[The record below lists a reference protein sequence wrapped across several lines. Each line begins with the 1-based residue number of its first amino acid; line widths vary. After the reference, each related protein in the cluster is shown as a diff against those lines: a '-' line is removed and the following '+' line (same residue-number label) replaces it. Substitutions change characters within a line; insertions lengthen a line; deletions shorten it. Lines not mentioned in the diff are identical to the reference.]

1 MSRYG
6 INYYNLAYYGPD
18 NASQYIAT
26 SFTAK
31 PRGYKNIQIKW
42 NSPAGTWSK
51 LRLVRNSFG
60 FPVNPWDGDLLTEAA
75 IETDPTIYDDT
86 FQLVEGSYYY
96 YSLFVFETVT
106 YTWIRVGDASGVSV
120 KDYGYI
126 KGLYEGLPEIAR
138 IKSAYDASGN
148 YDNTD
153 LYNFISLFAFELSY
167 THTVVNLLNN
177 KYDVQKCN
185 GALIPLFLQ
194 QLGYDYEKEIGYQQ
208 SRILVRDAVQINKE
222 KGSSQ
227 GLREFIKAF
236 AGYAVT
242 KPVGTEPNP
251 SVDGLTMGHNLMLD
265 YNDSSFEEGIG
276 HWGSLDGTASLS
288 SIRTQTVRQAS
299 IASNVATIT
308 LEKTH
313 GYRVG
318 DKFTTSNF
326 PLNLF
331 NTTTN
336 QFTITAV
343 AAKTISFSLTGA
355 DVPITDVYNKVF
367 KAYPTISPYPAPW
380 IEPTSSTFT
389 PNKRKGVLSVKN
401 VSGSPATIKFECGY
415 VGGDITKFNPL
426 TRGIPVTAGLDY
438 SFSGYSI
445 TGGSARSVVM
455 GINWYNRFGT
465 LLSDSAG
472 TGSNNATGEFVSGS
486 RKFVTAEA
494 PAGAYYAVPT
504 IQIASAAGGEF
515 HYFDALQFEQDE
527 NPTTFDEA
535 RQIHLTIKATRINE
549 LKNPNFASP
558 IAPWTASNST
568 NAIDTTSQEPGV
580 SVFTI
585 ARAAILDSVVT
596 LTLTVSH
603 DFKVNDVIAISGST
617 WVGADLNGTYTVTAG
632 SAGKIVTF
640 AKSAA
645 NQTEADASGSI
656 FLSGNALLLTAT
668 GSSVVLKSW
677 DGTTNG
683 ELMPIHYPNTQYTFS
698 LYAQGLNTADTLT
711 PSIKWYA
718 SDYSQIGSAVS
729 GRVARL
735 TASITDVS
743 GRDGLVTYQAQ
754 NNFTVGQVVSI
765 TGITMISGTTYNL
778 SNVTIIS
785 ATEDQF
791 IVRSG
796 ANGLYNTGGTA
807 TPTVT
812 AKDWIRPYVTATAP
826 ATAAYAAVE
835 VAWATANT
843 RTVKFDS
850 ALFENS
856 AGLLD
861 YFDGSNGPC
870 SPADLYWEGNS
881 TNSARSHL
889 YKNRFAV
896 ISRLIGS
903 KLPENVVTGTPVSVY
918 LAQPQT

>member
-1 MSRYG
+1 
-6 INYYNLAYYGPD
+6 
-18 NASQYIAT
+18 
-26 SFTAK
+26 
-31 PRGYKNIQIKW
+31 
-42 NSPAGTWSK
+42 
-51 LRLVRNSFG
+51 
-60 FPVNPWDGDLLTEAA
+60 
-75 IETDPTIYDDT
+75 
-86 FQLVEGSYYY
+86 
-96 YSLFVFETVT
+96 
-106 YTWIRVGDASGVSV
+106 
-120 KDYGYI
+120 
-126 KGLYEGLPEIAR
+126 
-138 IKSAYDASGN
+138 
-148 YDNTD
+148 
-153 LYNFISLFAFELSY
+153 
-167 THTVVNLLNN
+167 
-177 KYDVQKCN
+177 
-185 GALIPLFLQ
+185 
-194 QLGYDYEKEIGYQQ
+194 
-208 SRILVRDAVQINKE
+208 
-222 KGSSQ
+222 
-227 GLREFIKAF
+227 
-236 AGYAVT
+236 
-242 KPVGTEPNP
+242 
-251 SVDGLTMGHNLMLD
+251 
-265 YNDSSFEEGIG
+265 
-276 HWGSLDGTASLS
+276 
-288 SIRTQTVRQAS
+288 
-299 IASNVATIT
+299 
-308 LEKTH
+308 
-313 GYRVG
+313 
-318 DKFTTSNF
+318 
-326 PLNLF
+326 
-331 NTTTN
+331 
-336 QFTITAV
+336 
-343 AAKTISFSLTGA
+343 
-355 DVPITDVYNKVF
+355 
-367 KAYPTISPYPAPW
+367 
-380 IEPTSSTFT
+380 
-389 PNKRKGVLSVKN
+389 
-401 VSGSPATIKFECGY
+401 
-415 VGGDITKFNPL
+415 
-426 TRGIPVTAGLDY
+426 
-438 SFSGYSI
+438 
-445 TGGSARSVVM
+445 
-455 GINWYNRFGT
+455 
-465 LLSDSAG
+465 
-472 TGSNNATGEFVSGS
+472 
-486 RKFVTAEA
+486 
-494 PAGAYYAVPT
+494 
-504 IQIASAAGGEF
+504 
-515 HYFDALQFEQDE
+515 
-527 NPTTFDEA
+527 
-535 RQIHLTIKATRINE
+535 
-549 LKNPNFASP
+549 
-558 IAPWTASNST
+558 
-568 NAIDTTSQEPGV
+568 
-580 SVFTI
+580 
-585 ARAAILDSVVT
+585 VT

>member
-1 MSRYG
+1 
-6 INYYNLAYYGPD
+6 
-18 NASQYIAT
+18 
-26 SFTAK
+26 
-31 PRGYKNIQIKW
+31 
-42 NSPAGTWSK
+42 
-51 LRLVRNSFG
+51 
-60 FPVNPWDGDLLTEAA
+60 
-75 IETDPTIYDDT
+75 
-86 FQLVEGSYYY
+86 
-96 YSLFVFETVT
+96 
-106 YTWIRVGDASGVSV
+106 
-120 KDYGYI
+120 
-126 KGLYEGLPEIAR
+126 
-138 IKSAYDASGN
+138 
-148 YDNTD
+148 
-153 LYNFISLFAFELSY
+153 
-167 THTVVNLLNN
+167 
-177 KYDVQKCN
+177 
-185 GALIPLFLQ
+185 
-194 QLGYDYEKEIGYQQ
+194 
-208 SRILVRDAVQINKE
+208 
-222 KGSSQ
+222 
-227 GLREFIKAF
+227 
-236 AGYAVT
+236 
-242 KPVGTEPNP
+242 
-251 SVDGLTMGHNLMLD
+251 MGHNLMLD

-276 HWGSLDGTASLS
+276 HWGSLNGTASLS

-401 VSGSPATIKFECGY
+401 VSGSTATIKFECGY
-415 VGGDITKFNPL
+415 VGGDVTKFNPL

-656 FLSGNALLLTAT
+656 FLSGNALRLTAT
-668 GSSVVLKSW
+668 GSGGRLEV
-677 DGTTNG
+677 
-683 ELMPIHYPNTQYTFS
+683 HAANTH
-698 LYAQGLNTADTLT
+698 
-711 PSIKWYA
+711 
-718 SDYSQIGSAVS
+718 AVS
-729 GRVARL
+729 
-735 TASITDVS
+735 T
-743 GRDGLVTYQAQ
+743 
-754 NNFTVGQVVSI
+754 
-765 TGITMISGTTYNL
+765 
-778 SNVTIIS
+778 
-785 ATEDQF
+785 
-791 IVRSG
+791 
-796 ANGLYNTGGTA
+796 
-807 TPTVT
+807 
-812 AKDWIRPYVTATAP
+812 
-826 ATAAYAAVE
+826 
-835 VAWATANT
+835 
-843 RTVKFDS
+843 
-850 ALFENS
+850 
-856 AGLLD
+856 
-861 YFDGSNGPC
+861 
-870 SPADLYWEGNS
+870 
-881 TNSARSHL
+881 
-889 YKNRFAV
+889 
-896 ISRLIGS
+896 
-903 KLPENVVTGTPVSVY
+903 
-918 LAQPQT
+918 

>member
-1 MSRYG
+1 M
-6 INYYNLAYYGPD
+6 
-18 NASQYIAT
+18 
-26 SFTAK
+26 
-31 PRGYKNIQIKW
+31 
-42 NSPAGTWSK
+42 
-51 LRLVRNSFG
+51 
-60 FPVNPWDGDLLTEAA
+60 
-75 IETDPTIYDDT
+75 
-86 FQLVEGSYYY
+86 
-96 YSLFVFETVT
+96 
-106 YTWIRVGDASGVSV
+106 
-120 KDYGYI
+120 
-126 KGLYEGLPEIAR
+126 
-138 IKSAYDASGN
+138 
-148 YDNTD
+148 
-153 LYNFISLFAFELSY
+153 
-167 THTVVNLLNN
+167 
-177 KYDVQKCN
+177 
-185 GALIPLFLQ
+185 
-194 QLGYDYEKEIGYQQ
+194 
-208 SRILVRDAVQINKE
+208 
-222 KGSSQ
+222 
-227 GLREFIKAF
+227 
-236 AGYAVT
+236 
-242 KPVGTEPNP
+242 
-251 SVDGLTMGHNLMLD
+251 
-265 YNDSSFEEGIG
+265 
-276 HWGSLDGTASLS
+276 
-288 SIRTQTVRQAS
+288 
-299 IASNVATIT
+299 
-308 LEKTH
+308 
-313 GYRVG
+313 
-318 DKFTTSNF
+318 
-326 PLNLF
+326 
-331 NTTTN
+331 
-336 QFTITAV
+336 
-343 AAKTISFSLTGA
+343 
-355 DVPITDVYNKVF
+355 F

-401 VSGSPATIKFECGY
+401 VSGSTATIKFECGY
-415 VGGDITKFNPL
+415 VGGDVTKFNPL

-494 PAGAYYAVPT
+494 PAAAYYAVPT

-535 RQIHLTIKATRINE
+535 RQVHLTIKATRINE

-656 FLSGNALLLTAT
+656 FLSGNALRLTAT

-677 DGTTNG
+677 DGTTNDQ
-683 ELMPIHYPNTQYTFS
+683 LMPIHYPNTQYTFS

-743 GRDGLVTYQAQ
+743 GRNGLVTYQAQ